1 MYQISNKIYCPKDIM
16 QLELPTKL
24 LPNPYYDYPFLI
36 IKDFFSKENL
46 EQLNEILRVDDDVE
60 QAKVRKKDIN
70 IINRK
75 VDKSIRETKIHK
87 LPKEYINLYKKQFIF
102 FQKKIEDYFC
112 LALTTSTKPQVL
124 EYTKG
129 SFYKAHSD
137 DSNMILKDNK
147 LVGFTTVAH
156 QRRVTTVLFLS
167 DDYTGGELV
176 FNYLYDE
183 NKQVVK
189 LRANSGDMVVFLSN
203 PIFTHEVLEVTSGN
217 RFTLVQW
224 HDAII
229 N

>member
-1 MYQISNKIYCPKDIM
+1 M
-16 QLELPTKL
+16 PTKL

-46 EQLNEILRVDDDVE
+46 HQLNEILRVDKDVE

-70 IINRK
+70 IIDRK
-75 VDKSIRETKIHK
+75 IDKSIRQTKIHK
-87 LPKEYINLYKKQFIF
+87 LPHEFKTLYKKQFIF
-102 FQKKIEDYFC
+102 YQKQIEDYFS

-137 DSNMILKDNK
+137 DSNMILKNSK

-156 QRRVTTVLFLS
+156 QRKLTTVLFLS
-167 DDYTGGELV
+167 DDYEGGELV

-183 NKQVVK
+183 NKNIIK
-189 LRANSGDMVVFLSN
+189 LRANSGDMIVFLSN
-203 PIFTHEVLEVTSGN
+203 PVFTHEVLEVTSGN

-224 HDAII
+224 HDALI